1 MSCIDLKQINYYFNQ
16 PRRKEYNL
24 AIFICVQC
32 SYLISNLMVL
42 LIHAYRNISIHWL
55 FKLK

>member
-1 MSCIDLKQINYYFNQ
+1 MSCIDLKQKNYYFNQ
-16 PRRKEYNL
+16 RRRKEYNL

-42 LIHAYRNISIHWL
+42 LIHAYRNINIHWL